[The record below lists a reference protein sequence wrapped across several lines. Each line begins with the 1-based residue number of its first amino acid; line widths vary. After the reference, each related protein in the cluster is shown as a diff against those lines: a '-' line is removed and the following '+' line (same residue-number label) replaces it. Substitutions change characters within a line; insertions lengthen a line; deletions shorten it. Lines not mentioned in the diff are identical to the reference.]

1 MSRMKTDASIPE
13 DCKECIHW
21 DQVEQ
26 RVRVRSVLTSMVD
39 KLEEKVIASDFKPTV
54 ADFLKTL
61 EADQNLEGTNE
72 GPTEYIVRWGELS
85 PNLNN

>member
-1 MSRMKTDASIPE
+1 MNTDSSIPD

-39 KLEEKVIASDFKPTV
+39 KLEEKVEGGDFKPTIG
-54 ADFLKTL
+54 DFLRTL
-61 EADQNLEGTNE
+61 EADQNLEGANE
-72 GPTEYIVRWGELS
+72 GPTELIVRWEDLS
-85 PNLNN
+85 PRLQN

>member
-1 MSRMKTDASIPE
+1 MKTDANIPD

-39 KLEEKVIASDFKPTV
+39 KLEEKVIAGDFKPTV
-54 ADFLKTL
+54 ADFLRTL
-61 EADQNLEGTNE
+61 EADQNLEGVNE
-72 GPTEYIVRWGELS
+72 GPTEYIVRWEDLS
-85 PNLNN
+85 PTSQN